1 MAWCQN
7 YMVVP
12 PNVNP
17 ENLNDFVQALYRDL
31 HRIAE
36 RHLRAERSDHTL
48 QATALLHEAYVKL
61 SESEQ
66 GRFNNRSHFL
76 AVASRV
82 MRQVLVDYARGR
94 STEKRSADKRHALR
108 EDESLTGLQLAGT
121 DHADPIDVLAL
132 SHAIEALNEEDAELA
147 DLIALRYFGGMT
159 AEETAEAL
167 GRSVHAVRHD
177 LRLAL
182 AWLRRSLNKT

>member
-1 MAWCQN
+1 MDRDS
-7 YMVVP
+7 
-12 PNVNP
+12 
-17 ENLNDFVQALYRDL
+17 LNDLVQALYRDL

-36 RHLRAERSDHTL
+36 RQLRAERSDHTL

-61 SESEQ
+61 SENEQ
-66 GRFNNRSHFL
+66 RQFSNRPHFL

-94 STEKRSADKRHALR
+94 ATEKRSADKRHALH
-108 EDESLTGLQLAGT
+108 ENESLTGLQLAGT
-121 DHADPIDVLAL
+121 DNADPVDILAL
-132 SHAIEALNEEDAELA
+132 SRAIEALAEEDAELA
-147 DLIALRYFGGMT
+147 ELVALRYFGGMT

-167 GRSVHAVRHD
+167 GRSVHGVRHD

-182 AWLRRSLNKT
+182 AWLRRTLNKS

>member
-1 MAWCQN
+1 
-7 YMVVP
+7 MVVP

-17 ENLNDFVQALYRDL
+17 ESLNDFVQALYRDL

-66 GRFNNRSHFL
+66 SRFNNRSHFL

-132 SHAIEALNEEDAELA
+132 SHAIEALTEEDADLAELV
-147 DLIALRYFGGMT
+147 ALRYFGGMT

-182 AWLRRSLNKT
+182 AWLRRTLNKS